1 MNDVRQAVIQ
11 SLDDYRLRNIYNS
24 SPNMIH
30 EKDYKELN
38 CVLCN
43 KIMKTVHD
51 THCAFPLAK
60 LQSAKEAFEN
70 PENHSRC
77 CSECDRDVYIERIKM
92 MSKGRKNNKS
102 NRPIGKPGEYK
113 ILSIKELQELT
124 SIYETP
130 QAQKRFKEL
139 GQNYYE
145 TGLGRRELKRRND
158 ESSFS
163 TKKGE

>member
-1 MNDVRQAVIQ
+1 MNDVRQAVELAIQ
-11 SLDDYRLRNIYNS
+11 ENDIRKVMNKAS
-24 SPNMIH
+24 SCIH
-30 EKDYKELN
+30 EDDYKELN

-43 KIMKTVHD
+43 KVMKTIHD
-51 THCAFPLAK
+51 THNAFPLAK